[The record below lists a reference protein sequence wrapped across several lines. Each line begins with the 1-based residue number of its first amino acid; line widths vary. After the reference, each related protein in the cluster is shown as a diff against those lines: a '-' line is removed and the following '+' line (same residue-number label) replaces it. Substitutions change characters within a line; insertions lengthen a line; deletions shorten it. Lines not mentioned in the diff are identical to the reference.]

1 MGVPKFFRWLSERYP
16 FCMQL
21 VEQNAIPEFD
31 HLYLDMNG
39 IIHTCTK
46 PSGQDAE
53 ALRLPEEEAVMN
65 IMAYVDLLFKTI
77 RPKKVF
83 FLAIDG
89 VAPRAKMNQQR
100 ARRFRTARD
109 NAANKKKRED
119 KLQRSLAS
127 EELWD
132 SNCITPGTEFLTRL
146 AECIRF
152 MICKKIGEDPV
163 WREVNVI
170 FSGPEVPGEGEHK
183 IMDYI
188 RFRKSQPNYDP
199 NTRHCLYGLDADL
212 IMLALL
218 SHEPHF
224 ALLREEVLFG
234 KKAKQAPS
242 SNAAPLNQ
250 KFYLLHVC
258 LIREYFDLEFREL
271 KPHLSFEYDLE
282 RIIDDFILFMYF
294 VGNDFLPNLPN
305 FHINDGGLKIMFDEY
320 KNLLPTLDGYINDHG
335 ILKVQRLEMLIRKLQ
350 MIEDASFAR
359 HLEEVEE
366 LQGRQQERRQPQQQ
380 QRQPPAESPQDVTV
394 ITVFQQRILKT
405 LREFIETRDRALLQ
419 LDISSFT
426 RSDLEFLLRL
436 VIECTHLQYQMST
449 LAASSSMPQQAQP
462 LLIVQKVAIVS
473 QEEFVQYCR
482 TVFAKYQKLLTVEED
497 PCLRNAVVTAAQ
509 QPGKSLDPKMGSSLR
524 TPEKTIW
531 KSHYYQDK
539 LDFDI
544 LREPQLLHE
553 MVSMY
558 VDGLQWVLHYYYR
571 GVPSWGWY
579 YPYHYA
585 PLISDL
591 VDLEPPRLFSEKGTP
606 FRPLEQLMA
615 VLPPF
620 SKDLVPKAFRDLMLK
635 TSPGSPPSPILDFY
649 PTEFRLDMNG
659 KKNDWEAVVLI
670 PFIQEDRLLAA
681 MHERQHL
688 LTNEERKRN
697 QFGNTWLYHYDHRAR
712 MARSSPVPSLWTSL
726 QDCPCHESVYL
737 VPSEIPESTRKH
749 GLCDGYRPM
758 PGFPTLHSL
767 EFETSLRRHRLDI
780 FGCTTE
786 SETMVL
792 SLPNHNENLTTS
804 PQTIDMGAD
813 LDSYLLSILEESC
826 YIQWPFLIEGR
837 VVAAEDALHVYRI
850 RQPQT
855 SHRGPKALVKESQT
869 AKSIEAF
876 KSEVAKITKSME
888 RRYAVLIGPVKLLLH
903 VTPFKEMISL
913 SDGTL
918 VKSFGKRS
926 VVIRYPVQLMVRR
939 LTVEDLKL
947 AKPVNAPIP
956 ESFKIGQTVFYVGDN
971 DDGDRSQPKIQSS
984 DRSHNRS
991 PCYGRLGIIIA
1002 IEEKTHRL
1010 TLDLFEPYLH
1020 NFSLNS
1026 SVGDEPSNG
1035 GNFLRSPSLSSDN
1048 PMMSMTITS
1057 TVSPPDT
1064 DYQSDDRVA
1073 LLLGVSQRVLSKIT
1087 SSYLLQ
1093 AAATSRKY
1101 NVGLNLKFEVRQ
1113 EKVDGY
1119 TRRNARSHRWEYSGK
1134 AIDVIGRYF
1143 STFPQLIEHTSKS
1156 VLSSQDML
1164 YEGDEEDL
1172 KRMKSWLREQQVDD
1186 LPRSPVDSRML
1197 DVSQIQ
1203 HLQQHIDAYHAAY
1216 YTRNPLP
1223 VRLQHVSPKSIL
1235 VPATAHYRLTR
1246 QAFNLYDRVILV
1258 ATMTGIVHAHSTVPV
1273 GSYGTVVGVCY
1284 PSIDVLLDEPMD
1296 AATDLNGRCD
1306 KHRGITVPRSTLL
1319 NLTHIQSPLRQST
1332 WHPIDDVVSLPAK
1345 KRTPLPSQDY
1355 LPPKVSPSR
1364 PSIALTD
1371 LAMTTTPTMLPRQIL
1386 SSHSIEPPISS
1397 SVASL
1402 PSFTEPPL
1410 GMTEVKLLLPT
1421 LDYKV
1426 AYIPVVSQDQLNQQ
1440 REISSKIKHARHH
1453 WLKHEQQQEQRTRQ
1467 NRVTISTTSQKDQD
1481 LSEPITSLL
1490 IPPMTSLHFL
1500 DHHRDLPSSASS
1512 SSSSSSLAPHE
1523 NETSRSNRPPT
1534 LVNPRE
1540 REPLTWQ
1547 QEKLFR
1553 SSLPPKLR
1561 SHPQT
1566 SLSDESVPT
1575 QTRHSLSTIHKKDP
1589 T

>member
-46 PSGQDAE
+46 PSEQDGE

-65 IMAYVDLLFKTI
+65 IMAYVDLIFKTI

-119 KLQRSLAS
+119 KLRRSLTS

-152 MICKKIGEDPV
+152 MICKKIGEDPA

-234 KKAKQAPS
+234 KKAKQGSS
-242 SNAAPLNQ
+242 SNSTSLNQ

-271 KPHLSFEYDLE
+271 KSHLSFEYDLE

-305 FHINDGGLKIMFDEY
+305 FHINDGGLKLMFDEY
-320 KNLLPTLDGYINDHG
+320 KKLLPTLDGYINDHG
-335 ILKVQRLEMLIRKLQ
+335 ILNVQRLEVLIRRLQ
-350 MIEDASFAR
+350 MIENASFAR

-366 LQGRQQERRQPQQQ
+366 LQGRQQEQRQQQ
-380 QRQPPAESPQDVTV
+380 QQAETPQDMTV

-405 LREFIETRDRALLQ
+405 LREFIETRDQILLQ
-419 LDISSFT
+419 FDIGSFT
-426 RSDLEFLLRL
+426 RSDLEFLLKL

-449 LAASSSMPQQAQP
+449 PVMTSSSTPRQAQS
-462 LLIVQKVAIVS
+462 LLIIQKVAIVS
-473 QEEFVQYCR
+473 QEEFIHYCR
-482 TVFAKYQKLLTVEED
+482 TVFAKYENLLMVEED
-497 PCLRNAVVTAAQ
+497 PCLRNAVVTAGQ
-509 QPGKSLDPKMGSSLR
+509 QPGKPSDPNMGLSLKMAER
-524 TPEKTIW
+524 TVW

-539 LDFDI
+539 LNFDV
-544 LREPQLLHE
+544 LREPQLLRE
-553 MVSMY
+553 MVSIY
-558 VDGLQWVLHYYYR
+558 VDGLQWILHYYYR

-591 VDLEPPRLFSEKGTP
+591 VDLKPPRVFSEKGTP
-606 FRPLEQLMA
+606 FHPIEQLMA

-620 SKDLVPKAFRDLMLK
+620 SKDLVPKAFRDLMVK
-635 TSPGSPPSPILDFY
+635 TSPGSAPSPILDFY

-659 KKNDWEAVVLI
+659 KKNDWEAIVLI

-697 QFGNTWLYHYDHRAR
+697 QFGNTWLYHYDHRAH
-712 MARSSPVPSLWTSL
+712 MMRSSPFPSLWTSL

-749 GLCDGYRPM
+749 GLCEGYRPM

-767 EFETSLRRHRLDI
+767 EFEASLRRHRLDI
-780 FGCTTE
+780 FGCTAE

-792 SLPNHNENLTTS
+792 RLLNHHDNLATS
-804 PQTIDMGAD
+804 SPMATDTDAD

-826 YIQWPFLIEGR
+826 YVQWPFLIEGR

-850 RQPQT
+850 QQPQG
-855 SHRGPKALVKESQT
+855 SHRGPKTLVKEAQT
-869 AKSIEAF
+869 ARSIEAF

-888 RRYAVLIGPVKLLLH
+888 KRFAVLIGPVKLLLH

-913 SDGTL
+913 NDGTL

-926 VVIRYPVQLMVRR
+926 VVVRHPAQLIVRQ
-939 LTVEDLKL
+939 LTAEDLRL
-947 AKPVNAPIP
+947 AKPENVPIP

-971 DDGDRSQPKIQSS
+971 DEEDQSQSRIQSATRLHHRPS
-984 DRSHNRS
+984 
-991 PCYGRLGIIIA
+991 CYGRLGIIIA
-1002 IEEKTHRL
+1002 IEKKTHRL

-1020 NFSLNS
+1020 HFSLNS
-1026 SVGDEPSNG
+1026 SVSDEPSKDDEY
-1035 GNFLRSPSLSSDN
+1035 FQSLGQSSDSPVI
-1048 PMMSMTITS
+1048 PMTVTS
-1057 TVSPPDT
+1057 TVSMLDT

-1073 LLLGVSQRVLSKIT
+1073 LLLKVSPRVLSKIT

-1093 AAATSRKY
+1093 AATTSRKY
-1101 NVGLNLKFEVRQ
+1101 HVGLNLKFEVRQ

-1119 TRRNARSHRWEYSGK
+1119 TRRNPRSHRWEYSGK
-1134 AIDVIGRYF
+1134 AINVIGRYL
-1143 STFPQLIEHTSKS
+1143 SAFPQLIEHASKS
-1156 VLSSQDML
+1156 GSSSQDMV
-1164 YEGDEEDL
+1164 YEGEEEDL
-1172 KRMKSWLREQQVDD
+1172 KRMKLWLREQQVDD
-1186 LPRSPVDSRML
+1186 LPRSPVDSRTL
-1197 DVSQIQ
+1197 DVSQIR

-1216 YTRNPLP
+1216 YTRNPFP
-1223 VRLQHVSPKSIL
+1223 VRLHNISPRSIL
-1235 VPATAHYRLTR
+1235 VPTTAHYRLTR
-1246 QAFNLYDRVILV
+1246 QTFNLYDRVILV
-1258 ATMTGIVHAHSTVPV
+1258 ATMTGIVHAHSTIPV
-1273 GSYGTVVGVCY
+1273 GSYGTVIGVCY
-1284 PSIDVLLDEPMD
+1284 PNIDVLLDEPMD
-1296 AATDLNGRCD
+1296 AATDLKGRCD
-1306 KHRGITVPRSTLL
+1306 KHRGITVPRNTLL
-1319 NLTHIQSPLRQST
+1319 NLTHIQSPLHQST
-1332 WHPIDDVVSLPAK
+1332 WHRVDDVVSLPIK
-1345 KRTPLPSQDY
+1345 KRTPLPSPDH
-1355 LPPKVSPSR
+1355 LSPRASLSSPSVTPAAPSMTTSSVSPR
-1364 PSIALTD
+1364 KL
-1371 LAMTTTPTMLPRQIL
+1371 L
-1386 SSHSIEPPISS
+1386 SSHSMEPLTSS
-1397 SVASL
+1397 SVPPL
-1402 PSFTEPPL
+1402 PSITKPPL
-1410 GMTEVKLLLPT
+1410 GMAEVKLLLPS

-1426 AYIPVVSQDQLNQQ
+1426 AYIPTVSQDQLNQQ
-1440 REISSKIKHARHH
+1440 QEISSKIKHARHH
-1453 WLKHEQQQEQRTRQ
+1453 WMRHEQQEQQEQRGAQR
-1467 NRVTISTTSQKDQD
+1467 RITISTTSQKDQD
-1481 LSEPITSLL
+1481 SSESIASL
-1490 IPPMTSLHFL
+1490 IPPMTSLHF
-1500 DHHRDLPSSASS
+1500 DHRGLPSSISS
-1512 SSSSSSLAPHE
+1512 SSSSSSSVPHE
-1523 NETSRSNRPPT
+1523 NEASRANRPPT
-1534 LVNPRE
+1534 LVDLRE

-1547 QEKLFR
+1547 QEKFFR
-1553 SSLPPKLR
+1553 SSLPSKFR
-1561 SHPQT
+1561 SRRQSPFPDKST
-1566 SLSDESVPT
+1566 PL
-1575 QTRHSLSTIHKKDP
+1575 QTRHSLSTNHKNGHS
-1589 T
+1589 